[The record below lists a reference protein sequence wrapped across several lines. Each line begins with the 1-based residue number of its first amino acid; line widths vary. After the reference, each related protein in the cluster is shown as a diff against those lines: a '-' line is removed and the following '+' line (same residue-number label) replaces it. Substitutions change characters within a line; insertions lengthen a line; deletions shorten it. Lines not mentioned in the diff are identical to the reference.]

1 MSAMAISNV
10 LQFDLESTS
19 GRVKALVAALII
31 LSVAPTFIYPIFLM
45 KVLCFALFACAFNL
59 LIGFGG
65 LLSFGHAAFF
75 GSAAYLCGYA
85 AKVWGFPPELAVLF
99 GTACAGVLGFLVGGL
114 AIRRQGIYFA
124 MVTLALAQ
132 MIYFVALQ
140 APFTGGE
147 NGLQAIPRGTLFGIV
162 DLNSTASMY
171 VFVAAVFLI
180 GIGIIN
186 RTVNS
191 PFGQVLRAIRDNEA
205 RALSLGYK
213 VNRYKLQAFVISAAL
228 SGLAGSTKALVF
240 QLASMTDVHWSMS
253 GEVILMTLI
262 GGLGTTLGPV
272 VGAVVVVGMQN
283 YLASLGSLVMMVQ
296 GVTFMACVLMFR
308 EGIVGWVKSLLPSA
322 RSSVN

>member
-1 MSAMAISNV
+1 MTAMTIRNI
-10 LQFDLESTS
+10 LDFDLETAS
-19 GRVKALVAALII
+19 GRAKALVVALVI

-75 GSAAYLCGYA
+75 GSAAYLCGHA
-85 AKVWGFPPELAVLF
+85 AKVWGLSPELAILF
-99 GTACAGVLGFLVGGL
+99 GTASAGLLGFIVGGL

-132 MIYFVALQ
+132 MVYFVALQ
-140 APFTGGE
+140 MPFTGGE
-147 NGLQAIPRGTLFGIV
+147 NGLQAIPRGRLFGVI
-162 DLNSTASMY
+162 DLDDTMTMY
-171 VFVAAVFLI
+171 VFVVVVFLI
-180 GIGIIN
+180 GVGIIN
-186 RTVNS
+186 RTISS
-191 PFGQVLRAIRDNEA
+191 PFGQILRAIRENEA

-213 VNRYKLQAFVISAAL
+213 VNRYKLQAFVISAML

-240 QLASMTDVHWSMS
+240 QLASLTDVHWSMS

-262 GGLGTTLGPV
+262 GGLGTTLGPI
-272 VGAVVVVGMQN
+272 VGAMVVVGMQN
-283 YLASLGSLVMMVQ
+283 YLASFGSLVMMVQ

-308 EGIVGWVKSLLPSA
+308 EGIVGWVKGLISPA
-322 RSSVN
+322 RS